1 MKKALLDLVTS
12 KKFLTALTA
21 IIVYVAGRSGF
32 DVDTAMLDRIYGAL
46 LVCAQ
51 GIADNGKSAAQVAA
65 GAAVASA
72 GPAPITVG
80 HRARTALS
88 GPDRGPMQHAAAPRA
103 PRLSHQGGG
112 TAAQR
117 RSPA

>member
-32 DVDTAMLDRIYGAL
+32 GVDTAVLDRIYAAL
-46 LVCAQ
+46 LVYVGAQ

-72 GPAPITVG
+72 TLSPIT
-80 HRARTALS
+80 
-88 GPDRGPMQHAAAPRA
+88 APSR
-103 PRLSHQGGG
+103 
-112 TAAQR
+112 
-117 RSPA
+117 

>member
-32 DVDTAMLDRIYGAL
+32 DVDTAVLDRIYAAL
-46 LVCAQ
+46 LVYVGAQ

-65 GAAVASA
+65 AAAVANA
-72 GPAPITVG
+72 GPSPVTVAPS
-80 HRARTALS
+80 R
-88 GPDRGPMQHAAAPRA
+88 
-103 PRLSHQGGG
+103 
-112 TAAQR
+112 
-117 RSPA
+117 